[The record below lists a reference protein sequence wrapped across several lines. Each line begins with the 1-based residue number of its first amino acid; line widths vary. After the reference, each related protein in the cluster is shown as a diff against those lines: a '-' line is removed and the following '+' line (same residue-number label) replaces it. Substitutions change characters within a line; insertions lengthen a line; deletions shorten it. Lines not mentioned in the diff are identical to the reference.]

1 MRAKQQIVQITSS
14 FSAVRSSGASVM
26 NAGLKGGCVLL
37 SVGVNIK
44 LNECPVT
51 LLLYY
56 FITPFENMPFAVN
69 CEICQSGSC
78 VDFGKILT
86 QNVLILTA

>member
-1 MRAKQQIVQITSS
+1 
-14 FSAVRSSGASVM
+14 M
-26 NAGLKGGCVLL
+26 NTGLKGGCVLL
-37 SVGVNIK
+37 SVGVNIE

-56 FITPFENMPFAVN
+56 FVTPFENMPFAVN

-78 VDFGKILT
+78 VDFGKNTDSKRSCLDGV
-86 QNVLILTA
+86 NVSCN